1 MRSFL
6 WIKKMTDQ
14 VKWFSSK
21 NINAPQ
27 LSNTWGCMI
36 SVLDACLVTGFG
48 SQLTSSLVVDDGVAI
63 ATFGSNHNIEQF
75 QWIEISGSNIAE
87 LNTEFKVL
95 GVTSNTLEFLVDLPD
110 QVVSGTIS
118 CKLASAGWTKT
129 FSGADKAVYQAKDIA
144 ANPYFLRVDN
154 SLDTVYTT
162 TYAKFAKVGILES
175 CTGIDDIGGNQAPFD
190 STNPTK
196 NWVGTGSGATAING
210 WAKWYYATTIDS
222 NVQSTWTE
230 ANAARNGDRDWV
242 LVATK
247 DSFFI
252 LPSVAPNTSNDN
264 YRHCATTYGF
274 GVFEGWDIPFLSAQ
288 IQYASANA
296 SRGYSGAGTTFC
308 SSSFNGLIL
317 LKDTKGGYQPDTF
330 TRVNFTLASNGYT
343 GNLSVFQR
351 NTGDNIY
358 HCPFLCID
366 KSNYLIGEPPL
377 LRCVMNETAS
387 TEPAYALFTEDNRA
401 YLKRRFLGDS
411 LRFGSI
417 LIDLGEVY

>member
-1 MRSFL
+1 
-6 WIKKMTDQ
+6 MTGQ

-36 SVLDACLVTGFG
+36 DVLDACLVTGFG
-48 SQLTSSLVVDDGVAI
+48 SLLVSNLVINDGVAI
-63 ATFGSNHNIEQF
+63 VTFGSNHNIEQF
-75 QWIEISGSNIAE
+75 QWIEISGSNLVE

-110 QVVSGTIS
+110 QTVNGTLS
-118 CKLASAGWTKT
+118 CKLASAGWVKE
-129 FSGADKAVYQAKDIA
+129 FSGGHKAVYRAKDTV

-154 SLDTVYTT
+154 SLDPVYTT

-190 STNPTK
+190 PTNSTK
-196 NWVGTGSGATAING
+196 NWLGTGSGTSATNG
-210 WAKWYYATTIDS
+210 WAKWYHATVINS
-222 NVQSTWTE
+222 NVGQTWAETG
-230 ANAARNGDRDWV
+230 AAVNGDRDWV

-264 YRHCATTYGF
+264 NRHCSTAYGF
-274 GVFEGWDIPFLSAQ
+274 GVFDGQDIPFLSAQ
-288 IQYASANA
+288 IRYATA
-296 SRGYSGAGTTFC
+296 SISRYSGGDTTFG

-317 LKDTKGGYQPDTF
+317 LKDVFGAYQPDSF
-330 TRVNFTLASNGYT
+330 TQVNFTLASSGYT
-343 GNLSVFQR
+343 GYSDSFSKK
-351 NTGDNIY
+351 TGENIY
-358 HCPFLCID
+358 HCPFLCVD

-377 LRCVMNETAS
+377 LRCVMNSTAS
-387 TEPAYALFTEDNRA
+387 TEPAYTLFTEDNRA
-401 YLKRRFLGDS
+401 YLKRRFVGNS
-411 LRFGSI
+411 LRYGSI